1 MTQRVSKERSAENL
15 QIAAATVR
23 VSQRAPFLFS
33 TCRAAFSTHGAHT
46 AAMREAPY
54 VVQQQRC
61 VLQILLER
69 ERGREK
75 NGAKKTL
82 KVKTGGKVPRKI
94 FKGASKAPIAGP
106 LMAVALVV

>member
-1 MTQRVSKERSAENL
+1 MTPEQKKPYNEFWNAYMKLMRRQEFKQAKELAKARKDERLRARENNNK
-15 QIAAATVR
+15 
-23 VSQRAPFLFS
+23 
-33 TCRAAFSTHGAHT
+33 
-46 AAMREAPY
+46 
-54 VVQQQRC
+54 
-61 VLQILLER
+61 
-69 ERGREK
+69 K